1 MKKRVGI
8 LISGRGSN
16 MTSIIEASKSID
28 YPAEVVKVI
37 SNNADAYGLE
47 IAKSNN
53 ISTSVIDHRP
63 FGKNRIQHEMMIYES
78 LSESNVEIVCLAGY
92 MRILTSW
99 LVSKYSNIMLNIH
112 PSLLPKY
119 TGLHTHQRAIDAG
132 DTEAGCTV
140 HIVTE
145 VMDVGPILGQ
155 MSVSIFLNDT
165 EDSLSKRVLEKE
177 HILYLK
183 ALKDF
188 IENVL

>member
-99 LVSKYSNIMLNIH
+99 LVSKYSNRMLNIH

-119 TGLHTHQRAIDAG
+119 PGLHTHQRAIDAG